1 MMRKYCV
8 GYKVEGRY
16 YAYVEAESVDEA
28 RKKAKEEFYDA
39 DFGELED
46 IGNCDTEQ
54 INVSDEDGNVV
65 WER

>member
-1 MMRKYCV
+1 MKEYCV

-28 RKKAKEEFYDA
+28 REKAKEEFYDA

-46 IGNCDTEQ
+46 IGNCETEQ

>member
-1 MMRKYCV
+1 MREYCV
-8 GYKVEGRY
+8 GYKVEGRF
-16 YAYVEAESVDEA
+16 YAYVKAESVDEA
-28 RKKAKEEFYDA
+28 RKKAEEKFYDA

-54 INVSDEDGNVV
+54 INVSDEDGDVV

>member
-1 MMRKYCV
+1 MKYCV

-28 RKKAKEEFYDA
+28 RKKAKEEFYNA

-46 IGNCDTEQ
+46 CETEQ
-54 INVSDEDGNVV
+54 INVADEDDNIV
-65 WER
+65 WEN

>member
-1 MMRKYCV
+1 MRKYCV

-28 RKKAKEEFYDA
+28 RKKAEEEFYDA

-46 IGNCDTEQ
+46 IGN
-54 INVSDEDGNVV
+54 
-65 WER
+65 

>member
-1 MMRKYCV
+1 MKEYCV

-28 RKKAKEEFYDA
+28 REKAKEEFYDA
-39 DFGELED
+39 DL
-46 IGNCDTEQ
+46 NCDTEQ